1 MPMAGQRRS
10 LPLVPFREQTP
21 LGYRSVCVRS
31 RRLMRWALE
40 RLTRQAAWM
49 AIIGRGI
56 CPTAQSH
63 AWEKAALAQVTE
75 TLRFRRMVNASL

>member
-1 MPMAGQRRS
+1 MRR
-10 LPLVPFREQTP
+10 P
-21 LGYRSVCVRS
+21 LG
-31 RRLMRWALE
+31 

-75 TLRFRRMVNASL
+75 TLRFRRMVNASLWQVTLACGCTMWRRPVNSR